1 MATQDNI
8 SCKVVLVGESGVGKT
23 SIIHRYLYNEY
34 DDNRITTSSP
44 EYKNKILEYPEYN
57 KSITFDI
64 WDTAGQEAY
73 RSVTRNFYI
82 NAAIGLMVYDIRVKD
97 SFENIKTYWS
107 EQLKEYGEENII
119 LAIAGNK
126 SDLFE
131 QQEVSDKEVKKFAES
146 IGAIFKLTS
155 CKESIG
161 IDELFSECGKRYL
174 EVNKLIGNEVKVKK
188 DSGNIKLGGTNAT
201 NNVNKK
207 KKKKCC

>member
-1 MATQDNI
+1 MATEDNI
-8 SCKVVLVGESGVGKT
+8 TCKVVLVGETGVGKT

-34 DDNRITTSSP
+34 DDNRISTSAA

-64 WDTAGQEAY
+64 WDTAGQEKY
-73 RSVTRNFYI
+73 RSVTKNFYV

-126 SDLFE
+126 CDLFE
-131 QQEVSDKEVKKFAES
+131 DQKVSDKEVKKFAES
-146 IGAIFKLTS
+146 IGAVFKSTS
-155 CKESIG
+155 CKENVG
-161 IDELFSECGKRYL
+161 INELFYECGKNYL
-174 EVNKLIGNEVKVKK
+174 EINKLAGNENKGNNENLKIDGKDVNGKK
-188 DSGNIKLGGTNAT
+188 G
-201 NNVNKK
+201 
-207 KKKKCC
+207 KKKCCKN

>member
-1 MATQDNI
+1 MATEDNI
-8 SCKVVLVGESGVGKT
+8 ACKVVLVGETGVGKT

-34 DDNRITTSSP
+34 DDNRITTSAA

-57 KSITFDI
+57 KSISFDI
-64 WDTAGQEAY
+64 WDTAGQEKY
-73 RSVTRNFYI
+73 RSVTKNFYV

-146 IGAIFKLTS
+146 IGAVFKSTS
-155 CKESIG
+155 CKENVG
-161 IDELFSECGKRYL
+161 INELFLECGKKFL
-174 EVNKLIGNEVKVKK
+174 EANNLLGNDDKGKK
-188 DSGNIKLGGTNAT
+188 DNENLKIDGKNDKNNGNKG
-201 NNVNKK
+201 KR
-207 KKKKCC
+207 KCC

>member
-1 MATQDNI
+1 MATQENI
-8 SCKVVLVGESGVGKT
+8 TCKMVLVGESGVGKT

-131 QQEVSDKEVKKFAES
+131 DQKVSEKEVKKFAES
-146 IGAIFKLTS
+146 IGAIFELTS
-155 CKESIG
+155 CKENIG
-161 IDELFSECGKRYL
+161 INELFYECGKKYL
-174 EVNKLIGNEVKVKK
+174 EVNKLIGKDNKGNNENLKIDGKDNNGKK
-188 DSGNIKLGGTNAT
+188 G
-201 NNVNKK
+201 
-207 KKKKCC
+207 KKKCC

>member
-1 MATQDNI
+1 MATQENI
-8 SCKVVLVGESGVGKT
+8 TCKMVLVGESGVGKT

-131 QQEVSDKEVKKFAES
+131 DQQVSEKEVKKFAES

-155 CKESIG
+155 CKENIG
-161 IDELFSECGKRYL
+161 INELFYECGKKYL
-174 EVNKLIGNEVKVKK
+174 EVNKLIGKDNKGNNENLKIDGKDNNGKK
-188 DSGNIKLGGTNAT
+188 G
-201 NNVNKK
+201 
-207 KKKKCC
+207 KKKCC

>member
-8 SCKVVLVGESGVGKT
+8 SCKVVLVGEAGVGKT

-131 QQEVSDKEVKKFAES
+131 DQKVSEKEVKKFAES
-146 IGAIFKLTS
+146 IGAIFELTS
-155 CKESIG
+155 CKENIG
-161 IDELFSECGKRYL
+161 INELFYECGKKYL
-174 EVNKLIGNEVKVKK
+174 EVNKLIGKDNKGNNENLKIDGKDNNGKK
-188 DSGNIKLGGTNAT
+188 G
-201 NNVNKK
+201 
-207 KKKKCC
+207 KKKCC

>member
-1 MATQDNI
+1 MATQENI
-8 SCKVVLVGESGVGKT
+8 TCKMVLVGESGVGKT

-131 QQEVSDKEVKKFAES
+131 DQKVSEKEAKQFAES

-155 CKESIG
+155 CKENIG
-161 IDELFSECGKRYL
+161 INELFYECGKKYL
-174 EVNKLIGNEVKVKK
+174 EVNKLIGKDNKGNNENLKIDGKDNNGKK
-188 DSGNIKLGGTNAT
+188 G
-201 NNVNKK
+201 
-207 KKKKCC
+207 KKKCC

>member
-8 SCKVVLVGESGVGKT
+8 ACKVVLVGETGVGKT

-34 DDNRITTSSP
+34 DDNRITTSAA
-44 EYKNKILEYPEYN
+44 EYKNKVLKYPEYN
-57 KSITFDI
+57 KSISFDI
-64 WDTAGQEAY
+64 WDTAGQEKY
-73 RSVTRNFYI
+73 RSVTKNFYV

-131 QQEVSDKEVKKFAES
+131 DQKVSEKEVKKFAES
-146 IGAIFKLTS
+146 IGAIFELTS
-155 CKESIG
+155 CKENIG
-161 IDELFSECGKRYL
+161 INELFYECGKKYL
-174 EVNKLIGNEVKVKK
+174 EVNKLIGKDNKGNNENLKIDGKDNNGKK
-188 DSGNIKLGGTNAT
+188 G
-201 NNVNKK
+201 KK
-207 KKKKCC
+207 KRC

>member
-1 MATQDNI
+1 MATQENI
-8 SCKVVLVGESGVGKT
+8 TCKMVLVGESGVGKT

-131 QQEVSDKEVKKFAES
+131 DQKVSEKEVKKFAES

-155 CKESIG
+155 CKENIG
-161 IDELFSECGKRYL
+161 INELFYECGKKYL
-174 EVNKLIGNEVKVKK
+174 EVNKLIGKDNKGNNENLKIDGKDNNGKK
-188 DSGNIKLGGTNAT
+188 G
-201 NNVNKK
+201 
-207 KKKKCC
+207 KKKCC

>member
-23 SIIHRYLYNEY
+23 SIIHRYLYNDY

-131 QQEVSDKEVKKFAES
+131 DQKVSEKEVKQFAES

-155 CKESIG
+155 CKENIG
-161 IDELFSECGKRYL
+161 INELFYECGKKYL
-174 EVNKLIGNEVKVKK
+174 EVNKLIGKDNKGNNENLKIDGKDNNGKK
-188 DSGNIKLGGTNAT
+188 G
-201 NNVNKK
+201 
-207 KKKKCC
+207 KKKCC

>member
-131 QQEVSDKEVKKFAES
+131 QQEVSEKEVKKFAES
-146 IGAIFKLTS
+146 IGAVFKLTS
-155 CKESIG
+155 CKENIG
-161 IDELFSECGKRYL
+161 INELFYECGKKYL
-174 EVNKLIGNEVKVKK
+174 EVNKLIGKDNKGNNENLKIDGKDNNGKK
-188 DSGNIKLGGTNAT
+188 R
-201 NNVNKK
+201 
-207 KKKKCC
+207 

>member
-1 MATQDNI
+1 MATEDNI
-8 SCKVVLVGESGVGKT
+8 ACKVVLVGETGVGKT
-23 SIIHRYLYNEY
+23 SIIHRYLYNDY

-131 QQEVSDKEVKKFAES
+131 DQKVSEKEVKKFAES

-155 CKESIG
+155 CKENIG
-161 IDELFSECGKRYL
+161 INELFYECGKKYL
-174 EVNKLIGNEVKVKK
+174 EVNKLIGKDNKGNNENLKIDGKDNNGKK
-188 DSGNIKLGGTNAT
+188 G
-201 NNVNKK
+201 
-207 KKKKCC
+207 KKKCC

>member
-1 MATQDNI
+1 MATEDNI
-8 SCKVVLVGESGVGKT
+8 ACKVVLVGETGVGKT

-131 QQEVSDKEVKKFAES
+131 DQKVSEKEVKKFAES

-155 CKESIG
+155 CKENIG
-161 IDELFSECGKRYL
+161 INELFYECGKKYL
-174 EVNKLIGNEVKVKK
+174 EVNKLIGKDNKGNNENLKIDGKDNNGKK
-188 DSGNIKLGGTNAT
+188 G
-201 NNVNKK
+201 
-207 KKKKCC
+207 KKKCC

>member
-8 SCKVVLVGESGVGKT
+8 TCKMVLVGESGVGKT

-131 QQEVSDKEVKKFAES
+131 DQKVSEKEVKKFAES
-146 IGAIFKLTS
+146 IGAIFELTS
-155 CKESIG
+155 CKENIG
-161 IDELFSECGKRYL
+161 INELFYECGKKYL
-174 EVNKLIGNEVKVKK
+174 EVNKLIGKDNKGNNENLKIDGKDNNGKK
-188 DSGNIKLGGTNAT
+188 G
-201 NNVNKK
+201 
-207 KKKKCC
+207 KKKCC

>member
-1 MATQDNI
+1 MATQENI
-8 SCKVVLVGESGVGKT
+8 TCKMVLVGESGVGKT

-131 QQEVSDKEVKKFAES
+131 DQKVSEKEVKKFAES
-146 IGAIFKLTS
+146 IGAIFELTS
-155 CKESIG
+155 CKENIG
-161 IDELFSECGKRYL
+161 INELFYECGKKYL
-174 EVNKLIGNEVKVKK
+174 EVNKLIGKDNKGNNENLKIDGKDNNGKK
-188 DSGNIKLGGTNAT
+188 G
-201 NNVNKK
+201 
-207 KKKKCC
+207 KKKCCKN

>member
-1 MATQDNI
+1 MATEDNI
-8 SCKVVLVGESGVGKT
+8 TCKVVLVGETGVGKT

-131 QQEVSDKEVKKFAES
+131 DQKVSEKEVKKFAES
-146 IGAIFKLTS
+146 IGAIFELTS
-155 CKESIG
+155 CKENIG
-161 IDELFSECGKRYL
+161 INELFYECGKKYL
-174 EVNKLIGNEVKVKK
+174 EVNKLIGKDNKGNNENLKIDGKDNNGKK
-188 DSGNIKLGGTNAT
+188 G
-201 NNVNKK
+201 
-207 KKKKCC
+207 KKKCC

>member
-1 MATQDNI
+1 MATEDNI
-8 SCKVVLVGESGVGKT
+8 TCNVVLVGEAGVGKT

-107 EQLKEYGEENII
+107 EQLQELGEENII

-131 QQEVSDKEVKKFAES
+131 DQKVSEKEVKKFAES
-146 IGAIFKLTS
+146 IGAIFELTS
-155 CKESIG
+155 CKENIG
-161 IDELFSECGKRYL
+161 INELFYECGKKYL
-174 EVNKLIGNEVKVKK
+174 EVNKLIGKDNKGNNENLKIDGKDNNGKK
-188 DSGNIKLGGTNAT
+188 G
-201 NNVNKK
+201 
-207 KKKKCC
+207 KKKC